1 MTLTAAAPI
10 RILLVEDN
18 PGDARLIL
26 EVLTEMGAAGFTLE
40 KLDRLEPAL
49 ERMRGAALDVVLL
62 DLGLPDSQG
71 LATFERARMEA
82 PTQPIIVI
90 SGLDDE
96 QVALEAVRSGAQD
109 YLVKGRIEGHLLG
122 RVIRYAIER
131 QRAEQR
137 LRTSETMYRSL
148 VANSPFG
155 IQRVSPEGRVLS
167 ANPALVAML
176 GYDNE
181 DEVLKLDMARD
192 VYAVAA
198 ERASQVSNLIA
209 QGELTVE
216 SEWKRRDGTRI
227 RARRTGRVVRS
238 PDGDVLYFDIVVEDV
253 TQQRVTEQQLAQAR
267 KMEAIGQLAGGVA
280 HDFNNLLTVILGSS
294 DLLLETV
301 AADSPDRAEIGD
313 IRQAALRAAELT
325 RQLLAFSRQQVLQPQ
340 ALDLNHV
347 VEGMQKMLGRLIGE
361 DVELRTALD
370 ASLGTVRADPGQM
383 EQIILNLAVN
393 ARDAMPDG
401 GHLTI
406 ETANADLD
414 ATYVAAHSPALP
426 GPYVMLAVTDTGMGM
441 DQATQSR
448 VFEPFFTTKEQG
460 KGTGLGLATVYGIVK
475 QSGGLIWLYSE
486 PGQGA
491 TFKIYLPRITAAA
504 TAHTVP
510 PDPRALRGTETVL
523 VVEDDSTVRSLTQRV
538 LAGQGYTVL
547 VADSGAA
554 ALALVLGHAGAID
567 LLITDVVMPGM
578 SGRDLGNRFIEAR
591 PTARV
596 LFLSGYPG
604 EAIARR
610 GILEAGVNFLQKPF
624 TVEALGR
631 KVREVL
637 EAEGRK
643 PARE

>member
-1 MTLTAAAPI
+1 MTVAATAAPV

-26 EVLTEMGAAGFTLE
+26 EVLTEIGATGFTLE

-49 ERMRGAALDVVLL
+49 ERMRQASLDVVLL

-71 LATFERARMEA
+71 LATFERARLEA
-82 PTQPIIVI
+82 PSQPIIVI

-109 YLVKGRIEGHLLG
+109 YLVKGRIEGHLLA

-137 LRTSETMYRSL
+137 LRASEAMYRSL

-155 IQRVSPEGRVLS
+155 IQRVSPDGRVLS
-167 ANPALVAML
+167 ANPALVTML
-176 GYDNE
+176 GYGSE
-181 DEVLKLDMARD
+181 EELLGLDLARD
-192 VYAVAA
+192 VYLVPQ
-198 ERASQVSNLIA
+198 ERDVNVREVLA
-209 QGELTVE
+209 QGQATVE
-216 SEWKRRDGTRI
+216 SEWKRKDGTRI
-227 RARRTGRVVRS
+227 RARRSGRAVR
-238 PDGDVLYFDIVVEDV
+238 DARGEVAYFDIVVEDV
-253 TQQRVTEQQLAQAR
+253 TQQRAMERQLAQAL
-267 KMEAIGQLAGGVA
+267 KMEAVGQLAGGVA
-280 HDFNNLLTVILGSS
+280 HDFNNLLTVILGSA

-301 AADSPDRAEIGD
+301 AADSPDRAEIAD
-313 IRQAALRAAELT
+313 IKQAAVRAATLT

-340 ALDLNHV
+340 VLDLNEV
-347 VEGMQKMLGRLIGE
+347 VSGMQKMLGRLIGE
-361 DVELRTALD
+361 DIELRTALD
-370 ASLGTVRADPGQM
+370 PALGTVRADPGQM
-383 EQIILNLAVN
+383 EQIVLNLAVN

-401 GHLTI
+401 GQLTI
-406 ETANADLD
+406 ETSNADLD
-414 ATYVAAHSPALP
+414 AGYVATHGPAIP
-426 GPYVMLAVTDTGMGM
+426 GPYVLLAVTDTGTGM
-441 DQATQSR
+441 DQTTQAH

-491 TFKIYLPRITAAA
+491 TFKVYLPRLTAAV
-504 TAHTVP
+504 TAHVP
-510 PDPRALRGTETVL
+510 NHAPHALKGTETIL
-523 VVEDDSTVRSLTQRV
+523 VVEDDKTVRSLTQRV

-547 VADSGAA
+547 VAENGAA
-554 ALALVLGHAGAID
+554 GLRLARGHAGAID
-567 LLITDVVMPGM
+567 LLITDVVMPAM
-578 SGRDLGNRFIEAR
+578 NGRELAKQFTEGH
-591 PTARV
+591 PQARV
-596 LFLSGYPG
+596 LFLSGYAG

-624 TVEALGR
+624 TIEALAQ

-637 EAEGRK
+637 DG
-643 PARE
+643 